1 MWGQQHESDALEAY
15 RLTLDSSCT
24 VNQVGVCISD
34 CGYLGASP
42 DGVVKDSNEDPIRL
56 IEVKCPYK
64 ARNKSIEEM
73 YSDPSFCVSL
83 EDGKPMLKT
92 DHDYY
97 FQVQGQMAVTGIHIC
112 DFVVWTPTNFITI
125 KVEFDETFWKTKCVP
140 FLTIT
145 FTSTLCCRKSFIL
158 NTQNSQVSLYSP

>member
-56 IEVKCPYK
+56 IE
-64 ARNKSIEEM
+64 SI
-73 YSDPSFCVSL
+73 
-83 EDGKPMLKT
+83 
-92 DHDYY
+92 
-97 FQVQGQMAVTGIHIC
+97 QGAKQI
-112 DFVVWTPTNFITI
+112 
-125 KVEFDETFWKTKCVP
+125 
-140 FLTIT
+140 
-145 FTSTLCCRKSFIL
+145 
-158 NTQNSQVSLYSP
+158 Y